1 MKIKII
7 SFILSTYLID
17 LKRIK
22 KLNSVNTKI
31 NIFFILKYYLII
43 LSLNYLNIIF
53 LLFNNNTY

>member
-17 LKRIK
+17 LKSNKKFNLVKIK
-22 KLNSVNTKI
+22 NKY
-31 NIFFILKYYLII
+31 FFILKYYLII

-53 LLFNNNTY
+53 LLFNNITY